1 MSNTFLMN
9 LSAES
14 NKGLTENKG
23 IGYNSSLDPLID
35 YFIICG
41 GSYDPDNVEELF
53 EKALNTDPLTTIR
66 LMFYLRDVRG
76 GQGIRNSF
84 RKTLVYLANTD
95 LPLLKQVL
103 MYVPVYGR
111 WDDILCLLDTPA
123 KDYVL
128 ETIAYQLENDISN
141 FKDQKPISLLAKWL
155 PSENASS
162 KTTRRYGRIIREY
175 LGYTPRE
182 YRKILT
188 HLRKYLRVVE
198 QLMSTNQW
206 DKIEFENVPS
216 LAMLRYRNAFYRHT
230 PEKFQ
235 QYIEQVKSGEKKL
248 NFSVGYPHQVIDQII
263 NDINKAIAENMDD
276 EQRELFGVLVFDD
289 LSIMDDDCSTIF
301 PDQAKRQKITKN
313 IVKKLLNEF
322 DKDFYQQLWENL
334 TKTSS
339 DNNAIAV
346 IDTSGSMFCG
356 SPTPI
361 SVSVALGL
369 YFAERAKGCFANKI
383 ITFSEYPQ
391 LIDCSG
397 DNIVDRLYNLMTNS
411 SWGMN
416 TNIERVFDM
425 ILNAAL
431 NSNKDDIPKRVYII
445 SDMQFDRCCGI
456 RNTWKTVFET
466 IKEKYEDAGVELPQL
481 VFWNVNTSY
490 ALRNASFQTTVIDGT
505 NWINISGF
513 NPVILD
519 YLMKTDLDTINDKD
533 ITLRV
538 IETIVNSPR
547 YAEAIHIQYAS

>member
-1 MSNTFLMN
+1 MNNTFLTSLVN
-9 LSAES
+9 ES
-14 NKGLTENKG
+14 NKGLTENRG
-23 IGYNSSLDPLID
+23 IGYKSSLDPLVD
-35 YFIICG
+35 YFVICG
-41 GSYDPDNVEELF
+41 GSYDPDNIEELF
-53 EKALNTDPLTTIR
+53 EKAFNTDPQTTIR

-84 RKTLVYLANTD
+84 RKTLIHLANTN
-95 LPLLKQVL
+95 LRLLKQL
-103 MYVPVYGR
+103 LIYVPIYGR
-111 WDDILCLLDTPA
+111 WDDILCLLGTPA
-123 KDYVL
+123 KNYVL
-128 ETIAYQLENDISN
+128 ETIKHQLNNDISN
-141 FKDQKPISLLAKWL
+141 FKNQKPISLLAKWL

-162 KTTRRYGRIIREY
+162 KTTRRYGRIVREY

-198 QLMSTNQW
+198 QLMSANRW
-206 DKIEFENVPS
+206 DEIEFERVPS
-216 LAMLRYRNAFYRHT
+216 LAMLRYKNAFYRHT
-230 PEKFQ
+230 PDKFNR
-235 QYIEQVKSGEKKL
+235 YIEQVQEGKKKL
-248 NFSVGYPHQVIDQII
+248 NFSVGYPHQIIDQII
-263 NDINKAIAENMDD
+263 NEINKRIAENIDD
-276 EQRELFGVLVFDD
+276 EQQDLFYMLTFDD
-289 LSIMDDDCSTIF
+289 LSISVDECLSSTHCV
-301 PDQAKRQKITKN
+301 KRQKAAKN
-313 IVKKLLNEF
+313 IIEKILNTI

-356 SPTPI
+356 LPTPI
-361 SVSVALGL
+361 SVSTALGL
-369 YFAERAKGCFANKI
+369 YFAERAKGCFANKV

-391 LIDCSG
+391 LIDCDG

-411 SWGMN
+411 SWGAN

-431 NSNKDDIPKRVYII
+431 NSNKDDVPKRVYII
-445 SDMQFDRCCGI
+445 SDMQFDYCCGVE
-456 RNTWKTVFET
+456 NTWKTVFET
-466 IKEKYEDAGVELPQL
+466 IKEKYQNAGVELPQL
-481 VFWNVNTSY
+481 VFWNVNTLY
-490 ALRNASFQTTVIDGT
+490 ASKNASFQTTVIDGT

-547 YAEAIHIQYAS
+547 YAEIKIQNLVN